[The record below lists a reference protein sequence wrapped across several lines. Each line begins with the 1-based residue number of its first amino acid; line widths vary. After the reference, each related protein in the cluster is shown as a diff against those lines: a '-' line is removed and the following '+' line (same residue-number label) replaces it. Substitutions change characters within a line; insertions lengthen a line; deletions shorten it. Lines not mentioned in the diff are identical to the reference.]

1 MTIRLEPRTTVSR
14 WLSPALTVGAVA
26 VALVISGAIIA
37 IVGGDPIASY
47 VHILN
52 ASFGSVGVL
61 SDTLVKAT
69 PLILTGLA
77 CALAFRMRLWNI
89 GAEGQFLLGAWGASA
104 VVLFPLVPAGTP
116 GIVLIPLMML
126 AGMIA
131 GGLWGLIPGI
141 LKAALGVNE
150 IIVTLM
156 LNYIALF
163 WIQFW
168 VFGAWSESGFQQTK
182 PFPKESWL
190 PRLTDLASLNPALG
204 GLTVHLGFIFGLV
217 AAGIMWLFLE
227 RSRYGY
233 EIRLIGD
240 SPRAARYAGINI
252 GKRIIVVFAISG
264 ALAGLAGMSEVNGA
278 VHRLQDHISPGYGFT
293 AIIVAYLA
301 KFRPGRVVVA
311 SILFGALI
319 LAGREIQPSGV
330 PAMIQGIIL
339 FTLIVADVLVRNRI
353 RIERRVPTSA
363 APAPPLPPVAT
374 APPGPAAPE
383 ASV

>member
-1 MTIRLEPRTTVSR
+1 VTIRLEPRLTVSR
-14 WLSPALTVGAVA
+14 WLSPALTLGALA
-26 VALVISGAIIA
+26 VSLLIAGAIIA
-37 IVGGDPIASY
+37 IVGGDPVASF

-52 ASFGSVGVL
+52 ASFGSIGVL

-104 VVLFPLVPAGTP
+104 VVL
-116 GIVLIPLMML
+116 IPLMML

-131 GGLWGLIPGI
+131 GGLWGLIPGL
-141 LKAALGVNE
+141 LKARLGVNE

-182 PFPKESWL
+182 AFPQEAWL
-190 PRLTDLASLNPALG
+190 PRLTDFASAVPAFG
-204 GLTVHLGFIFGLV
+204 GLTVHLGFVFGLV
-217 AAGIMWLFLE
+217 AAGVMWLLLE
-227 RSRYGY
+227 RSRWGY

-240 SPRAARYAGINI
+240 SPRAARYAGIDI

-278 VHRLQDHISPGYGFT
+278 VHRLQDQISPGYGFT

-339 FTLIVADVLVRNRI
+339 FTLIVADVLVRYRV
-353 RIERRVPTSA
+353 RIERRAPV
-363 APAPPLPPVAT
+363 APAPA
-374 APPGPAAPE
+374 GPAAPPATP
-383 ASV
+383 ASPPPPSPTPAPGAGT

>member
-1 MTIRLEPRTTVSR
+1 VTIRLEPRLTTPR
-14 WLSPALTVGAVA
+14 WLSPALTIGAIA

-37 IVGGDPIASY
+37 LVGGDPIASY
-47 VHILN
+47 LHILN

-116 GIVLIPLMML
+116 GIILIPLMMV
-126 AGMIA
+126 AGMVA
-131 GGLWGLIPGI
+131 GGLWGLIPGV
-141 LKAALGVNE
+141 LRARLGVNE
-150 IIVTLM
+150 IITTLM
-156 LNYIALF
+156 LNYIALA

-168 VFGAWSESGFQQTK
+168 VFGPWSQGGFQQTK
-182 PFPKESWL
+182 PFPEAAWL
-190 PRLTDLASLNPALG
+190 PRLTDLADTVPAFG
-204 GLTVHLGFIFGLV
+204 GLTVHLGLVFGLV
-217 AAGIMWLFLE
+217 AAGLLWLFLE
-227 RSRYGY
+227 RSRFGY

-240 SPRAARYAGINI
+240 SPRAARYAGIDI
-252 GKRIIVVFAISG
+252 GRRLIIVFAISG

-293 AIIVAYLA
+293 AIIIAYLA
-301 KFRPGRVVVA
+301 RFGPFRVIVA

-339 FTLIVADVLVRNRI
+339 FSLIGSDVLIRYRVRFD
-353 RIERRVPTSA
+353 RR
-363 APAPPLPPVAT
+363 LAT
-374 APPGPAAPE
+374 A
-383 ASV
+383 